1 MLDFE
6 TAKKIVEEQIN
17 LSYNAD
23 GDELVVLE
31 EETIQKE
38 YGWIFFYTSRR
49 FIETGD
55 FNHMVV
61 GNAPIIVNRRTRSL
75 TWLGT
80 AEPLENY
87 VRRYEESMSHTNACQ
102 DAQHKRLKNE

>member
-17 LSYNAD
+17 LSYTAD

-31 EETIQKE
+31 DETIQKE

-55 FNHMVV
+55 LNHMVV
-61 GNAPIIVNRRTRSL
+61 GNAPIIVNRRTGSL

-87 VRRYEESMSHTNACQ
+87 VRRYEKSMMS
-102 DAQHKRLKNE
+102 DA

>member
-6 TAKKIVEEQIN
+6 TAKRMVEEQIN
-17 LSYNAD
+17 VSYNVD

-49 FIETGD
+49 FVETGD
-55 FNHMVV
+55 VNHMVV
-61 GNAPIIVNRRTRSL
+61 GNAPVVVNKRTGKL
-75 TWLGT
+75 TFLGT
-80 AEPLENY
+80 AEPTENY
-87 VRRYEESMSHTNACQ
+87 VRRYEESLSS
-102 DAQHKRLKNE
+102 DS